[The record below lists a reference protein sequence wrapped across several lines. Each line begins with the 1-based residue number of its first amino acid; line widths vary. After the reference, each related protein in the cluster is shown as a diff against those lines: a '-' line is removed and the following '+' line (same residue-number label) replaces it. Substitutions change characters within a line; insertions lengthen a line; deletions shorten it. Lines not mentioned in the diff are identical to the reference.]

1 MNYNCY
7 MYYTGKGDGGT
18 TTLFGSKDR
27 VSKQDPV
34 FAALGS
40 IDELNSWIGLCAV
53 KAKQDADLKINEEIF
68 SILKS
73 LQEKLFIVQAQLAG
87 AEKQITADE
96 VAQLETTIN
105 SIAEILI
112 PRKSFVVPGGSE
124 LSAML
129 DVARTWARRAERFTL
144 ATEPSDPLKAFLN
157 RLSSIMYILARRVND
172 LKEIEEKGPSY

>member
-1 MNYNCY
+1 

-18 TTLFGSKDR
+18 TTLFGSKER
-27 VSKQDPV
+27 ISKQDPV

-40 IDELNSWIGLCAV
+40 IDELNSWIGLCSV
-53 KAKQDADLKINEEIF
+53 KARQDADPEIKEKIF
-68 SILKS
+68 TILKS

-87 AEKQITADE
+87 AEKQITAE
-96 VAQLETTIN
+96 HVAELETTIN

-144 ATEPSDPLKAFLN
+144 PTNPPDPLKAFLN
-157 RLSSIMYILARRVND
+157 RLSSIMYILARRTND
-172 LKEIEEKGPSY
+172 LKEIKEKGPAY

>member
-1 MNYNCY
+1 

-27 VSKQDPV
+27 ISKQDPV

-40 IDELNSWIGLCAV
+40 IDELNSWLGLCSV
-53 KAKQDADLKINEEIF
+53 KAFEDSDAEINKHIF

-73 LQEKLFIVQAQLAG
+73 LQEKLFIIQAQLAG
-87 AEKQITADE
+87 AEKEIRLEQVTE
-96 VAQLETTIN
+96 LETTIN
-105 SIAEILI
+105 AIAEILI

-129 DVARTWARRAERFTL
+129 DVGRTLARRTERFVL
-144 ATEPSDPLKAFLN
+144 AANPSDALKAFLN
-157 RLSSIMYILARRVND
+157 RLSSVMYILARRVND
-172 LKEIEEKGPSY
+172 LKHITETGPSY